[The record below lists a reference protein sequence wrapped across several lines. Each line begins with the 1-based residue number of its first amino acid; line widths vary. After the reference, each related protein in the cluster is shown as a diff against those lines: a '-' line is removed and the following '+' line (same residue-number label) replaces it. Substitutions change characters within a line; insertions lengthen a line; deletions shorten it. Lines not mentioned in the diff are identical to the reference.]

1 MIPDRY
7 ALAPMRDLWTPE
19 AQYALW
25 LRVELEALAA
35 LEELG
40 GVPQG
45 VTAEVRRRARIDP
58 GRIEALERETGH
70 DLVAFLWA
78 LEEIVG
84 PAGRWVHYGL
94 TSSDVKDTALALTL
108 VQALGLVLDK
118 AERLAGALAATAGR
132 YRSAPTL
139 GRTHGQWA
147 EPTTFGLKA
156 LGWWDELGRV
166 RERLR
171 RAREGIAVGK
181 LSGAV
186 GTHAHFPPEAEE
198 RALAALG
205 LRPCPVA
212 TQVVPR
218 DRHAEVL
225 YALATA
231 ASLVEKIALEVR
243 HLSRSE
249 VGEAAEGGPVGSS
262 AMPHKRNPILSERLC
277 GLSRLVRAAV
287 LPALEDNALW
297 HERDMSHSSV
307 ERVLFPQAFSLV
319 DYMLDRARALVEGLY
334 VDEGR
339 MRERVRAALGLPF
352 SEGLLLALV
361 RAGLPRREAHALVAR
376 LSEEARASGRPL
388 DELASQD
395 PRVREAV
402 PPEELRA
409 VFDLGRALARVGVSF
424 DRARRLGYD
433 PAGEPHA

>member
-1 MIPDRY
+1 MDRY
-7 ALAPMRDLWTPE
+7 ALEPMKGLWTPE
-19 AQYALW
+19 AQYEAW
-25 LRVELEALAA
+25 LRVELAALAA

-40 GVPQG
+40 HVPQG
-45 VTAEVRRRARIDP
+45 VTAEVRARAKLDRR
-58 GRIEALERETGH
+58 RIEELERETGH

-78 LEEIVG
+78 LEESVG
-84 PAGRWVHYGL
+84 PSGRWVHYGL

-108 VQALGLVLDK
+108 VQALGLVLEK
-118 AERLAGALAATAGR
+118 AERLSAALARLAHR
-132 YRSAPTL
+132 YRGTPLL

-166 RERLR
+166 RERLA
-171 RAREGIAVGK
+171 RARDGIAVGK

-205 LRPCPVA
+205 LRPATVA
-212 TQVVPR
+212 TQVISR

-225 YALATA
+225 FALASA
-231 ASLVEKIALEVR
+231 ASLVEKVALEVR

-249 VGEAAEGGPVGSS
+249 VGEVGEGRPAGSS
-262 AMPHKRNPILSERLC
+262 AMPHKRNPILAERLC
-277 GLSRLVRAAV
+277 GLARVVRSA
-287 LPALEDNALW
+287 LGPALEDNALW

-307 ERVLFPQAFSLV
+307 ERILLPQAFTLV
-319 DYMLDRARALVEGLY
+319 DYMLDRVRALVEGLV

-339 MRERVRAALGLPF
+339 MAARIGEALGLPF

-376 LSEEARASGRPL
+376 LSEEARAKGRPL
-388 DELASQD
+388 DQLAAQD
-395 PRVREAV
+395 PTVKAKLS
-402 PPEELRA
+402 PEELRA
-409 VFDLGRALARVGVSF
+409 AFDLARALARVGVAF
-424 DRARRLGYD
+424 DRARKAGYT
-433 PAGEPHA
+433 PPGEPHA